1 MFLCFFNGGR
11 YSFFINTLNS
21 VIFLECKCKKI
32 IVKKGIISRNYLKY
46 CRLKH
51 FLDHIHLNKTYVQ
64 NSKILKIKYFI

>member
-32 IVKKGIISRNYLKY
+32 IVKKELSVEII
-46 CRLKH
+46 
-51 FLDHIHLNKTYVQ
+51 LNIVD
-64 NSKILKIKYFI
+64 